1 MLKFLKTLKEF
12 HAWRHRGYSDQSPQV
27 IKDQVLRRYAIPDAT
42 WVETGTFKGHTSRL
56 LAGFSPKVYTLEPAP
71 KLYARAA
78 RKFRGTHVEVINGT
92 SEDVFPT
99 LLPKLTGDICFWLD
113 GHYSAGSTFQG
124 ATDCPI
130 EAELAAI
137 HDNLAHFD
145 RVTILI
151 DDIRACSSDAD
162 WTADYPTLDELVD
175 WARAHDMK
183 WRIEHDILI
192 MGHMA

>member
-1 MLKFLKTLKEF
+1 MLQTLKKISQF
-12 HAWRHRGYSDQSPQV
+12 RAWRKRGYGDQSPQFV
-27 IKDQVLRRYAIPDAT
+27 KDKVLRRCAIPDAT
-42 WVETGTFKGHTSRL
+42 WVETGTFMGHTTQL

-78 RKFRGTHVEVINGT
+78 RKFKATHIEVINGT

-99 LLPKLTGDICFWLD
+99 LLPKLSGDICFWLD

-137 HDNLAHFD
+137 HDNMAHFAK
-145 RVTILI
+145 VLILI
-151 DDIRACSSDAD
+151 DDIRACSSDEA
-162 WTADYPTLDELVD
+162 WTADYPSLDTLVD
-175 WARAHDMK
+175 WARAHGLK
-183 WRIEHDILI
+183 WRIEHDIFI
-192 MGHMA
+192 MGHMT